1 MGTKLYAA
9 PELKRAL
16 TPFVVLPTSE
26 ALAIDIF
33 SLGQVR
39 AKGLTPRVG
48 GCAHIGIFGDSV
60 GLYCGLPLELRPLP

>member
-33 SLGQVR
+33 SLGQVVLR
-39 AKGLTPRVG
+39 AY
-48 GCAHIGIFGDSV
+48 A
-60 GLYCGLPLELRPLP
+60 

>member
-33 SLGQVR
+33 SLGQVVLR
-39 AKGLTPRVG
+39 AI
-48 GCAHIGIFGDSV
+48 A
-60 GLYCGLPLELRPLP
+60 